1 MEFAHQSVLLNEC
14 IDALAIKPDGIYLD
28 GTLGGAGHSLQ
39 ICRNL
44 TTGRLIGVDRDLVA
58 LEAAKKRL
66 YRHAKKV
73 TLVHDNFENVGAI
86 LTALGLDRIDGMLF
100 DLGVSSPQLD
110 DAERG
115 FSYMADAPLDMR
127 MDREQSLTAYEIV
140 NNWPREELKSILYE
154 YGEERY
160 APQIAAAIERVRT
173 DRPIETT
180 LELVDIIRSAMPASA
195 LREKQHPAKRSFQA
209 IRIAVNDELGA
220 VRQGMEEDILPHITA
235 AVTKFEG
242 MDYRSITSTPTEDD
256 KSLKVVME
264 GTTIP
269 QTTVKTQENLVRL
282 NKRGRMLVSSY
293 EAIRFQRLD
302 LFTVTLRQ
310 IGAYIARAHLMD
322 AIDVIVNGDG
332 NNNPA
337 PEISVS
343 ATGSI
348 KYEDLISLWTNM
360 APYEL
365 NTIIA
370 PTASMQKL
378 LMLNEMKD
386 SSAGLNFQGTG
397 KLITPMGA
405 NVIHTPEIEGEYI
418 IGLDKNCALEMV
430 KAGEVQTEYDKLIDR
445 QLERASITS
454 IAGFAK
460 IYNDA
465 GKILSYA

>member
-1 MEFAHQSVLLNEC
+1 MSKYENISLEKGMYGVRGKSFTQVLEE
-14 IDALAIKPDGIYLD
+14 LD
-28 GTLGGAGHSLQ
+28 PSENYQGTSL
-39 ICRNL
+39 
-44 TTGRLIGVDRDLVA
+44 
-58 LEAAKKRL
+58 E
-66 YRHAKKV
+66 
-73 TLVHDNFENVGAI
+73 
-86 LTALGLDRIDGMLF
+86 GLDAFSRQLKRF
-100 DLGVSSPQLD
+100 DIKVSGSGSD
-110 DAERG
+110 TVDKF
-115 FSYMADAPLDMR
+115 FST
-127 MDREQSLTAYEIV
+127 S
-140 NNWPREELKSILYE
+140 S
-154 YGEERY
+154 
-160 APQIAAAIERVRT
+160 
-173 DRPIETT
+173 
-180 LELVDIIRSAMPASA
+180 SSA
-195 LREKQHPAKRSFQA
+195 LFPEYISR
-209 IRIAVNDELGA
+209 AVK
-220 VRQGMEEDILPHITA
+220 QGMERADVLSNIVATTTMI
-235 AVTKFEG
+235 EG

-310 IGAYIARAHLMD
+310 IGAYIARAQLMD

-337 PEISVS
+337 PEIAVS
-343 ATGSI
+343 STGSI
-348 KYEDLISLWTNM
+348 KYEDLISLWTKM

-370 PTASMQKL
+370 PTAPMQKL

-405 NVIHTPEIEGEYI
+405 NVIHTPEIKGEYI